1 MSLKA
6 KKDCLEKCETDRGL
20 GAKQIKGWNIQ
31 IEIRVH

>member
-20 GAKQIKGWNIQ
+20 GAKQIKG
-31 IEIRVH
+31 